1 MRNNSQKLGQQIFL
15 EIFDNTMLDEN
26 PGKIRILTKRIPKKP

>member
-15 EIFDNTMLDEN
+15 EIFAMLDKN
-26 PGKIRILTKRIPKKP
+26 PGKIRILTKRIPEKP

>member
-15 EIFDNTMLDEN
+15 EIFNNAMLDKN
-26 PGKIRILTKRIPKKP
+26 PGKIRILTKRIPEKP